1 MQFRCDCAGWL
12 GGEERAGR
20 CMSRGGGRERGE
32 GEKEREEEERRGE
45 GKGRWEE
52 GREKRSCTLLLK
64 ACSYVFLTKPIQSP
78 TDFACLMQ
86 WSIHG

>member
-52 GREKRSCTLLLK
+52 GREMGGRKGEEELHALTQGM
-64 ACSYVFLTKPIQSP
+64 FLCVL
-78 TDFACLMQ
+78 D
-86 WSIHG
+86 